1 VEEPALPLVEGA
13 AAEAVVRR
21 AAVVGLVR
29 HCSQARVGEWASGRR
44 ALVEWGRWLANV
56 AGQTR

>member
-1 VEEPALPLVEGA
+1 VEEASLPLVEGA

-21 AAVVGLVR
+21 TVIAGVVR
-29 HCSQARVGEWASGRR
+29 HWSGCLELGGIVRRGGVGE
-44 ALVEWGRWLANV
+44 VKWLANV